1 MTTAMRY
8 PSFPP
13 LNGCAYALISLWL
26 LAVLWRQMFKASG
39 MRKGGRIMTID
50 EVDGPLIS
58 RPAYGLAHPTR
69 LVPRP
74 YRGET
79 RSQWFDRHPASV
91 AAARSFT
98 RDTLVEQPLEESET
112 VELLVSE
119 LVTNAVRHGAGPDPA
134 QCDCPR
140 HVTAVRSHRCA
151 SGFPLPQS
159 SSADDESGRGMRL
172 LHALS
177 HRCGVR
183 TAHQGKTVWFEL
195 QAPGLA
201 EASVP
206 ASVPALGC
214 FAQA

>member
-1 MTTAMRY
+1 
-8 PSFPP
+8 
-13 LNGCAYALISLWL
+13 
-26 LAVLWRQMFKASG
+26 MFKASG

-119 LVTNAVRHGAGPDPA
+119 LVTNAVRHGAGPILLSVTVRGTSLRCEVTDAHPA
-134 QCDCPR
+134 
-140 HVTAVRSHRCA
+140 
-151 SGFPLPQS
+151 FPCLKAAG
-159 SSADDESGRGMRL
+159 ADDESGRGMRL